1 MTDFDSAPT
10 ALGMVADARPA
21 RAVATALVSTIVAA
35 LPAFLFGG
43 LAALV
48 RRDLGFGVQGIGVAV
63 AGYFAVS
70 ALASIPA
77 GRIGERIGARRGI
90 LGGAFVSGATLLA
103 MGAARSGWQLGIALA
118 CGGIGNALIQP
129 AANLLLTQHVPAH
142 RRGLAF
148 GIKQS
153 AIPASALLGGLAV
166 ATAGETLGWRGAFV
180 AGAGL
185 ALVVPLLTPQE
196 EGLAVLHRTEHRH
209 LPHISGGLLLL
220 AAAAGVSTAAANSM
234 SSYVVEYGIETGLT
248 PASAGFVL
256 MAGSAA
262 GLVSRVVIA
271 WQSDH
276 RPGEHLRVVA
286 VLMGTAAIGYLV
298 LAASV
303 APALLVVGA
312 LVAFMTGW
320 GWNALFIYSVVR
332 LHPTTPAAST
342 GVTMGG
348 GFSGSVFGP
357 AAFGYIVGALGFRQ
371 AWTAAALCAVAAAVF
386 IVLGRRRI
394 RHERGGPPGP
404 GVVPIPESALMHQ
417 PERGE

>member
-1 MTDFDSAPT
+1 MTDVASDPT
-10 ALGMVADARPA
+10 AEGMVADGHPV
-21 RAVATALVSTIVAA
+21 RASVTALVSTIVAA

-48 RRDLGFGVQGIGVAV
+48 RRDLGFGVEGIGLAV

-90 LGGAFVSGATLLA
+90 LIGATVSGLTLLG
-103 MGAARSGWQLGIALA
+103 MAASRNFWQLGIALA
-118 CGGIGNALIQP
+118 LGGVGNALIQP
-129 AANLLLTQHVPAH
+129 AANLLLTQHVPIR

-148 GIKQS
+148 GVKQS

-180 AGAGL
+180 VAAAL
-185 ALVVPLLTPQE
+185 AMVVPLLIPRETASASPHATRAPLPRISA
-196 EGLAVLHRTEHRH
+196 GLV
-209 LPHISGGLLLL
+209 LL
-220 AAAAGVSTAAANSM
+220 AAAAGASTAAANSL
-234 SSYVVEYGIETGLT
+234 SSYIVEYGIETGLT
-248 PASAGFVL
+248 ASRAGLVL

-286 VLMGTAAIGYLV
+286 VLMGAAAVGYLV
-298 LAASV
+298 LASSV
-303 APALLVVGA
+303 APSLLVLGA
-312 LVAFMTGW
+312 LIAFVMGW
-320 GWNALFIYSVVR
+320 GWNALLIYSVVR
-332 LHPTTPAAST
+332 LYPTAPAAST

-348 GFSGSVFGP
+348 GFGGSVFGP
-357 AAFGYIVGALGFRQ
+357 AAFGYLVVAFGFRE
-371 AWTAAALCAVAAAVF
+371 AWIGAAACALAAAIFVA
-386 IVLGRRRI
+386 LGRRRI
-394 RHERGGPPGP
+394 STERDGAPGP
-404 GVVPIPESALMHQ
+404 GMVALPEPVPLMRQ
-417 PERGE
+417 ERTK